1 MCESMTVLCVRL
13 GQKQLRIVLL
23 RMKQALKFFFYPYA
37 ATNIAPS
44 VPPEHVA
51 VLHSPVGMHE
61 LLDCGVE

>member
-1 MCESMTVLCVRL
+1 MTVLSVRL

-23 RMKQALKFFFYPYA
+23 RMKRAFRKFFFYPYA
-37 ATNIAPS
+37 ATNIAPP

-61 LLDCGVE
+61 LLECGVE